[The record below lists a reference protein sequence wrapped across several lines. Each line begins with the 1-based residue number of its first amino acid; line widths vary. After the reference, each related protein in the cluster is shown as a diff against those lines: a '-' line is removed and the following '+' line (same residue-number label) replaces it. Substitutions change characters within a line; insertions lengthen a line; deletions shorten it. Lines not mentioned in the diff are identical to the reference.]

1 MRKFTES
8 IKQIDIFERE
18 DILKDILLEY
28 SDEGYNFAV
37 HYKLYKS
44 HTDGDGDY
52 FVPILSSGNRSVNN
66 RFLSTSLEDI
76 FNKSDEKFPKD
87 VIRSYH
93 IAFEEVFYLILA
105 NDKQRGNRRNFAIP
119 DKKLYNFF
127 KITEAIQERIESM
140 GYYFLLSVHENAEFD
155 ILIMEK
161 SI

>member
-52 FVPILSSGNRSVNN
+52 FMPILSSGNRSV
-66 RFLSTSLEDI
+66 SSLEDI

-87 VIRSYH
+87 GIRAYH

-105 NDKQRGNRRNFAIP
+105 NDKQRGDNRRNFAMP